1 MSELLTTGEAAE
13 LLNVSPDTIRRW
25 AREARIK
32 VAIYPGGHQRFSR
45 EELSTYTRFKEPK
58 E

>member
-1 MSELLTTGEAAE
+1 MSDLLTTGEAAA
-13 LLNVSPDTIRRW
+13 LLNVSTDTIRRW

-32 VAIYPGGHQRFSR
+32 VVTYPGGQQRFSR
-45 EELSTYTRFKEPK
+45 TELSKYTQFKEPK